1 MKANKVRNYLFI
13 AYEMYVKGKTK
24 EWLDKDL
31 YGIELLCE
39 MDEFKRWMRREGIEL
54 PNEE

>member
-1 MKANKVRNYLFI
+1 MKVNKVRNYLFI
-13 AYEMYVKGKTK
+13 AYEMYVQGKSK

-54 PNEE
+54 PN